1 MCRIRSRGPQ
11 SYRNNSYDCDGY
23 QAKPRCQFYPC
34 LNGSAHLA
42 GLAFRPTATTFKG
55 SFSFVAWRRIAVC
68 VRLSFA
74 AMVAL
79 SFEAS
84 IDDRS
89 SSSSSGAHKILLG
102 IHYFAFAFNPSF
114 DKPASEETAPAMENW
129 SRQPS
134 RFLPGQIWGL
144 GPEVG

>member
-1 MCRIRSRGPQ
+1 MWRIRSRGPQ
-11 SYRNNSYDCDGY
+11 PYRNNSCDCDGY

-42 GLAFRPTATTFKG
+42 GFAFSPTATTFKG
-55 SFSFVAWRRIAVC
+55 SFSFVALRRIAVC

-89 SSSSSGAHKILLG
+89 SSSSSGAHKILRGTIIL
-102 IHYFAFAFNPSF
+102 PSPLTPVSTMR
-114 DKPASEETAPAMENW
+114 KRPQPWRTGAAN
-129 SRQPS
+129 PS
-134 RFLPGQIWGL
+134 RFPSGQIWGL
-144 GPEVG
+144 GPEVGN